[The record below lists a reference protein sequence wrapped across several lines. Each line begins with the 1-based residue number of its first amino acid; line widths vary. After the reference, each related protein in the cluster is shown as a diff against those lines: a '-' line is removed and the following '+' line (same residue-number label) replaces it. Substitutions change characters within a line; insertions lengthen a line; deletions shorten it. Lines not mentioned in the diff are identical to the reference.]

1 MLWTCSQGSDSL
13 YNCFYDIIINYGIN
27 HNGNLLSTKKH
38 QYTLS
43 KYAADYNLKECEEG
57 IESSGKKLPRG
68 NCPLKTEQENTA
80 VNILKSL
87 KILFDNA
94 KLQIVYV
101 GLNKEM
107 NFSDMA
113 SRAFRGSVIKKRIA
127 DNNAVGDFFTK
138 TAKIRLG
145 GKEETAADIFSYISG
160 KILRKYY

>member
-1 MLWTCSQGSDSL
+1 M
-13 YNCFYDIIINYGIN
+13 
-27 HNGNLLSTKKH
+27 
-38 QYTLS
+38 S

-57 IESSGKKLPRG
+57 IESFGKKLPRG
-68 NCPLKTEQENTA
+68 DCPLKTEQENTA

-87 KILFDNA
+87 KNLFDNA

-101 GLNKEM
+101 GLKKEM

-127 DNNAVGDFFTK
+127 DNTAVGDFFTK

-160 KILRKYY
+160 KNIEKILLTDFIPSEKKKKRGIMSKIFWSTCNKSLGEKRGLM